1 MDNLPRPERLP
12 KLPTVDQSP
21 GLAASHQPSRPA
33 ASEEVIRPVASGE
46 VIRPAIADEV
56 SRPVAFEDAV
66 RRATFDD
73 RSRFPALDEVPLARA
88 AERSRPPTVPE
99 APRNGESMS
108 GAGIVEA
115 LPATV
120 QAKAEAAGAHDWL
133 RGLSQ
138 LVAGIEEDW
147 AVKVGRVYPDA
158 TEALVADVTTA
169 DGSPAVLKLIV
180 PRHGA
185 AAANEITALR
195 LADGDGCVRL
205 LRHDVARHALLVER
219 LGPSL
224 SELGLP
230 LVRRLEILCDVASRV
245 WRPAPD
251 AGLPTGATK
260 GAWLGT
266 FITQLWE
273 RLDRPCAER
282 TVAHALA
289 CAERRVAAHDDE
301 RAVLVHGDVHQWN
314 TLLGADGFRLV
325 DPDGLLAEPEYDLGV
340 LMREDPVELMATD
353 PRDRSRWLAARTG
366 LDETAIWEWGV
377 AERVA
382 TGLVLT
388 QVDLQPVAAQM
399 LAAADAIATMP
410 T

>member
-1 MDNLPRPERLP
+1 MSRLP
-12 KLPTVDQSP
+12 TP
-21 GLAASHQPSRPA
+21 
-33 ASEEVIRPVASGE
+33 
-46 VIRPAIADEV
+46 DEV
-56 SRPVAFEDAV
+56 S
-66 RRATFDD
+66 
-73 RSRFPALDEVPLARA
+73 LARVL
-88 AERSRPPTVPE
+88 EQSRPMAVLEALWNEEPT
-99 APRNGESMS
+99 S
-108 GAGIVEA
+108 GPGIVEA

-120 QAKAEAAGAHDWL
+120 RAKAEAAGAHEWL

-147 AVKVGRVYPDA
+147 AVRVGRVYPDA

-180 PRHGA
+180 PRHGDA
-185 AAANEITALR
+185 AVNEITVLR
-195 LADGDGCVRL
+195 LAGGDGCARL
-205 LRHDVARHALLVER
+205 LRHDVGRHALLVER

-230 LVRRLEILCDVASRV
+230 IGRRLEILCDVASRV

-251 AGLPTGATK
+251 AGLPTGAAK

-266 FITQLWE
+266 FITQLWD

-314 TLLGADGFRLV
+314 TLRGADGFRLV

-340 LMREDPVELMATD
+340 LMREDPVELMGAD
-353 PRDRSRWLAARTG
+353 PRDRSRWLAGRTG

-377 AERVA
+377 VERVA